1 MATVETVDVTTKYG
15 SDTFPVNV
23 NDFLNIVE
31 PLAIQNIRNV
41 KSANRINDAFYEYE
55 VENGKVIEEAIIK
68 MAEKQNY
75 VNTGAPN
82 LAPKDPTVAVKYF
95 NDWEEHQYQTTTRI
109 AEIRKIIANKG
120 TGVEEVVSQIIDTL
134 TQGEGYDDYKEMR
147 DIIADENVGFDASTV
162 LFGGKVPKNMKGVI
176 YCLREMYNSLKAT
189 NTVGIDDQ
197 VSFKQAT
204 PVDDIRIAISESVLN
219 LIDVVELANIFNLS
233 KEELFGKL
241 VVIPYDVEF
250 PAKVVVYDRKALGR
264 GTRLFEFSQ
273 DYIGKG
279 LYTNHYLTVSR
290 IYLYNALYKC
300 LTLDISDA
308 IDTAKDDLLAEKKTP
323 STLEA
328 IETNDV
334 LSAIKFDLSK
344 GSELETLFPTF
355 TYGNDGAVLM
365 GGSGDVALTVVKD
378 GDEYYML
385 LVEHNDITPLYATAS
400 GTVADITFTQG
411 WNIESDTLSLANETT
426 VEGTQFDGWNGVI
439 IGK

>member
-1 MATVETVDVTTKYG
+1 MANTKGRKSMATVTTVDVTNKFG
-15 SDTFPVNV
+15 SDTFPLNV
-23 NDFLNIVE
+23 NGFLDLVE

-82 LAPKDPTVAVKYF
+82 LAPKDPVLAVKYF
-95 NDWEEHQYQTTTRI
+95 NNWEEHQYQTTTRI

-120 TGVEEVVSQIIDTL
+120 TGVEEVVSEIIDTL
-134 TQGEGYDDYKEMR
+134 TQGEGYDDYKAMR
-147 DIIADENVGFDASTV
+147 DIIADEGVGFDASTTI
-162 LFGGKVPKNMKGVI
+162 FNDCHPKNMKGVL

-204 PVDDIRIAISESVLN
+204 PVEDIRIAISESVLN
-219 LIDVVELANIFNLS
+219 LIDVVELASIFNLS

-241 VVIPYDVEF
+241 VVIPYDVDF

-264 GTRLFEFSQ
+264 GTRLYEFSQ

-300 LTLDISDA
+300 LTLDITEALATAISSVLDA
-308 IDTAKDDLLAEKKTP
+308 NVYYSVSKTLSHATTDSTVAK
-323 STLEA
+323 
-328 IETNDV
+328 V
-334 LSAIKFDLSK
+334 LSGKSFSATFVADS
-344 GSELETLFPTF
+344 GYTLT
-355 TYGNDGAVLM
+355 GATVSVTM
-365 GGSGDVALTVVKD
+365 GGT
-378 GDEYYML
+378 
-385 LVEHNDITPLYATAS
+385 DITADAYDDGVVSIPAVSGNIAISITAVS
-400 GTVADITFTQG
+400 V
-411 WNIESDTLSLANETT
+411 
-426 VEGTQFDGWNGVI
+426 
-439 IGK
+439 

>member
-120 TGVEEVVSQIIDTL
+120 TGVEEVVSEIIDTL
-134 TQGEGYDDYKEMR
+134 TQGEGYDDYKAMR
-147 DIIADENVGFDASTV
+147 DIIADENVGFDASTTI
-162 LFGGKVPKNMKGVI
+162 FGDAHPKNMKGVL

-219 LIDVVELANIFNLS
+219 LIDVVELASIFNLS

-241 VVIPYDVEF
+241 VVIPYDIDF

-300 LTLDISDA
+300 LTLDISEALVGALADVLEA
-308 IDTAKDDLLAEKKTP
+308 NVYYTVTNTLSHAETDSTVSKVLKGKSFSATYTASEGY
-323 STLEA
+323 TLE
-328 IETNDV
+328 
-334 LSAIKFDLSK
+334 
-344 GSELETLFPTF
+344 
-355 TYGNDGAVLM
+355 GATVSVTM
-365 GGSGDVALTVVKD
+365 GGVSQADAYEDGVVTIPVVT
-378 GDEYYML
+378 GNIA
-385 LVEHNDITPLYATAS
+385 VSITAVS
-400 GTVADITFTQG
+400 
-411 WNIESDTLSLANETT
+411 E
-426 VEGTQFDGWNGVI
+426 
-439 IGK
+439 